1 MHTETW
7 KYEEKRGAFKQMQA
21 WYAVQ
26 LACNRM
32 VGDEDNQVGFGSRW
46 TLYIMLQDLDSIH

>member
-1 MHTETW
+1 MRTKTW

-21 WYAVQ
+21 RHAVQ

-32 VGDEDNQVGFGSRW
+32 VGDEDNQVGFGLR
-46 TLYIMLQDLDSIH
+46 